1 MENFI
6 LFQSRHNG
14 VGQGMNF
21 TKWACFFFHE
31 SWGKHKEKGEEEE
44 EKEENVVI

>member
-6 LFQSRHNG
+6 LFQSSHNG

-21 TKWACFFFHE
+21 TKWACFFHE
-31 SWGKHKEKGEEEE
+31 SRGKHKEKREEKEEEE
-44 EKEENVVI
+44 ESVVI